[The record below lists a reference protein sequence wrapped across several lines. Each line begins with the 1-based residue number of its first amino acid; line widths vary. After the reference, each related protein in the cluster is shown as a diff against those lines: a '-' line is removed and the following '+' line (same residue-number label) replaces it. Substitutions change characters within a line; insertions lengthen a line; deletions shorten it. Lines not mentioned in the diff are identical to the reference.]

1 MSKLKNIFTRNSD
14 RDFRLFQNNAPEY
27 IKKILK
33 YALTGFTLYLLFIA
47 GFAIFNN
54 IWLSDLGIGWLQKTG
69 EPSDFAISFFASS
82 MESILFFVCS
92 GAIAFFLS
100 ISRPEHEDF
109 DTKLSYL
116 FPRVNQ
122 TEKGKEYCRSS
133 VNKLACISTK
143 TTVQVSV
150 DEYSPKYEA
159 FKVSTEHVY
168 HLLNLHNN
176 VHFKDELKI
185 THKLDNAE
193 PTSFGTH
200 SWGQI
205 KKIRTISG
213 HKRPEECLNALDSPV
228 QLTTQEYTLPFEV
241 KIKPNDHLI
250 LDISSWTWN
259 NFLSP
264 QTSRVGRFTEHL
276 DMKVTNSIDQTI
288 VLIKHNEGDNDN
300 QVEILPGDTYLLHS
314 GVSIPSEAISYTI
327 ELKPEEQDDIS

>member
-1 MSKLKNIFTRNSD
+1 MNGLKQLFTKDSD
-14 RDFRLFQNNAPEY
+14 SNLRLFQNKTPEY
-27 IKKILK
+27 IKRILK
-33 YALTGFTLYLLFIA
+33 YALTGFLIYLLFIVC
-47 GFAIFNN
+47 FAIYHN
-54 IWLSDLGIGWLQKTG
+54 IWFKNSGIGWLQKTTA
-69 EPSDFAISFFASS
+69 PSDFAISFFASS
-82 MESILFFVCS
+82 MESILFFICS

-133 VNKLACISTK
+133 INKLACISTK
-143 TTVQVSV
+143 TTIQVSI
-150 DEYSPKYEA
+150 DEYSSQYEA
-159 FKVSTEHVY
+159 FKVSTDHVY

-185 THKLDNAE
+185 TQKLDDAT
-193 PTSFGTH
+193 PTSFGNH

-213 HKRPEECLNALDSPV
+213 HKKPEECLNVIANPV
-228 QLTTQEYTLPFEV
+228 QLTDQQVTVPFEV

-259 NFLSP
+259 NFKSP
-264 QTSRVGRFTEHL
+264 QSSRVGRFTEHL
-276 DMKVTNSIDQTI
+276 DMKITNCIDETI
-288 VLIKHNEGDNDN
+288 ILVNHNDGHN
-300 QVEILPGDTYLLHS
+300 QVEIASGDTHTLHD

-327 ELKPEEQDDIS
+327 QLKAKEQGDIK